1 MHVSRA
7 THWQLRLNSL
17 IFLALF
23 LCAVGLA
30 AWLSLHYRFVQDW
43 TFSQRNSLAP
53 ATVKLLRETKRP
65 IHMIAFVAN
74 DAALHQRI
82 RQQIALY
89 QSVDPRITLQFSNPD
104 LNPQLAQQ
112 YGVSHTGQL
121 AITLGSRNRVV
132 GDLRQETLL
141 NALMH
146 LTRGANRWVVFLEGH
161 KERSPFDSSSA
172 GLSRLAAV
180 LRRGGFHLQ
189 PINLLRT
196 PQIPENTAVLVIAQ
210 PRSDFT
216 AGEARAVAHF
226 VARGGSLLWLHAPG
240 SLHGLR
246 PVARELGIHFVPGTV
261 IDANPTL
268 RAMIGISNP
277 AVVPVLD
284 YGASPITSSLQI
296 QTLLPFSAAIAQP
309 AGGKQWKGVPLLRSL
324 PKTWSETGPLHG
336 EVHFSKA
343 RGDTRGPLILG
354 EALTRKRH
362 GKQQRAVVIGSGAFA
377 SNAFIGQGDNLNLV
391 QATINWLSHD
401 DKLVQVRLPSAP
413 DTHLA
418 LSRTEGYA
426 IAAAFLVGLPALLFA
441 SGALIWFR
449 RRRPAR

>member
-7 THWQLRLNSL
+7 THWQLRFNSL

-23 LCAVGLA
+23 LCGVGLA
-30 AWLSLHYRFVQDW
+30 AWLSHHYRFLQDW
-43 TFSQRNSLAP
+43 TFSRRNSLAP
-53 ATVKLLRETKRP
+53 ATVKLLRETRRP
-65 IHMIAFVAN
+65 IHMVAFVAN
-74 DAALHQRI
+74 DAALHRRI
-82 RQQIALY
+82 RHQVALY
-89 QSVDPRITLQFSNPD
+89 QAVDPHITLQFSNPD
-104 LNPQLAQQ
+104 LNPQLAKR
-112 YGVSHTGQL
+112 YGVSHAGQL
-121 AITLGSRNRVV
+121 AISLGGRTRVV

-141 NALMH
+141 NAFMH

-161 KERSPFDSSSA
+161 KERSPFDTSSA

-216 AGEARAVAHF
+216 TGEARAVAKF
-226 VARGGSLLWLHAPG
+226 LARGGSLLWLHAPG
-240 SLHGLR
+240 SLHGLG
-246 PVARELGIHFVPGTV
+246 PVAHALGVHFVPGTV
-261 IDANPTL
+261 VDANPTL

-284 YGASPITSSLQI
+284 YGPSPITSALQI

-309 AGGKQWKGVPLLRSL
+309 VGSNHWKGVPLLRTL
-324 PKTWSETGPLHG
+324 PKTWSETGALHG

-354 EALTRKRH
+354 EALTRKRNGH
-362 GKQQRAVVIGSGAFA
+362 QQRAVVIGSGAFA
-377 SNAFIGQGDNLNLV
+377 SNAFIGQGANLRLA

-401 DKLVQVRLPSAP
+401 DKLVQIHLPSAP
-413 DTHLA
+413 DTHL
-418 LSRTEGYA
+418 LLGRTEGYA
-426 IAAAFLVGLPALLFA
+426 IAAAFLVGLPLLLFA
-441 SGALIWFR
+441 SGGVIWFR